1 MISKQPTEVV
11 NAPEGVEVRA
21 SGVDKLTLGDES
33 VGQRL
38 HNNVVNFIEGDAIN
52 SEHAEGLNQL
62 IMSSFG
68 KDIVIK
74 LAGDREG
81 LVKLLSMFVDHVVET
96 VGVDEAVHIMQAAL
110 TIGVVHS
117 AADRINSAL
126 GGDEE

>member
-11 NAPEGVEVRA
+11 NAPEGVEVHA

-38 HNNVVNFIEGDAIN
+38 HNNVVNFIDY
-52 SEHAEGLNQL
+52 
-62 IMSSFG
+62 
-68 KDIVIK
+68 D
-74 LAGDREG
+74 D
-81 LVKLLSMFVDHVVET
+81 
-96 VGVDEAVHIMQAAL
+96 AL

-126 GGDEE
+126 GGNEE

>member
-11 NAPEGVEVRA
+11 NAPEGVEVHA
-21 SGVDKLTLGDES
+21 SGVDKVTLGDES

-38 HNNVVNFIEGDAIN
+38 HDNVVNFIEGDAAN

-81 LVKLLSMFVDHVVET
+81 LVKLLSMFVET

-126 GGDEE
+126 GGNEE

>member
-1 MISKQPTEVV
+1 M
-11 NAPEGVEVRA
+11 
-21 SGVDKLTLGDES
+21 
-33 VGQRL
+33 
-38 HNNVVNFIEGDAIN
+38 
-52 SEHAEGLNQL
+52 NQL

-68 KDIVIK
+68 EDIVIK

-117 AADRINSAL
+117 AADRINSAS
-126 GGDEE
+126 GGNEE